1 MKMVLWN
8 YEVLDLLINFEGFYN
23 IWYPSETLQ
32 ISQNIFVNI
41 QHFYCDVGLK
51 LCTEH
56 GSITA
61 VFCVQFQD
69 DYDTDRLVMQI
80 QYFAKFGMLYQFRKD
95 ILCCKS
101 LFYNV
106 TC

>member
-1 MKMVLWN
+1 MKIDLWN
-8 YEVLDLLINFEGFYN
+8 YELPALLINFVGFYN
-23 IWYPSETLQ
+23 IWYPSATLQ
-32 ISQNIFVNI
+32 ISQNIFLHI
-41 QHFYCDVGLK
+41 QHFVGLK

-69 DYDTDRLVMQI
+69 DYDTDKLIMQL
-80 QYFAKFGMLYQFRKD
+80 QYFAKFGMSYQFRKD